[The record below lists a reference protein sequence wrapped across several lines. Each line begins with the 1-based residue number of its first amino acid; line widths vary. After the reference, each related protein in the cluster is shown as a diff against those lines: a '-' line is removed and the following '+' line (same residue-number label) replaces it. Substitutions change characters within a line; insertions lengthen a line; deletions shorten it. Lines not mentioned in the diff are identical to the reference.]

1 MCGTEMWASLLT
13 IWGKGGR
20 EGGLILHGRRYAGG
34 VAARQGGVEASF
46 M

>member
-1 MCGTEMWASLLT
+1 MGLKFSASLLT